1 MYRLAGLLAV
11 AMPSRTMLGFF
22 IWVTVT
28 QKGYA
33 MYKSIVSL
41 QAVIA
46 AGIKLGQQ
54 AEQNRKDI
62 RDDVLSFKTLDAQ
75 WEFVGTKLMPLIL
88 KIPAYKG
95 CKIAKTNRGSYQ
107 FVDAKTGKR
116 HEGAR
121 SFLRDR
127 LSLTT
132 LLAGAGNTNKKT
144 RNKKESLSP
153 VDSLLQAFEKLSL
166 KQQREFLKRCPNVI

>member
-1 MYRLAGLLAV
+1 M
-11 AMPSRTMLGFF
+11 
-22 IWVTVT
+22 
-28 QKGYA
+28 K
-33 MYKSIVSL
+33 KSVISL
-41 QAVIA
+41 QALIV

-62 RDDVLSFKTLDAQ
+62 RDDVLAFNTLEAQ
-75 WEFVGTKLMPLIL
+75 WHFVGTELMPLIAR
-88 KIPAYKG
+88 IPAYKG
-95 CKIAKTNRGSYQ
+95 CKIVKTNRGSYQ
-107 FVDAKTGKR
+107 FVDAKTGAR

-121 SFLRDR
+121 SYLRDR

-132 LLAGAGNTNKKT
+132 LLAGSGNTSKT
-144 RNKKESLSP
+144 VRNKKESLSP

>member
-1 MYRLAGLLAV
+1 M
-11 AMPSRTMLGFF
+11 
-22 IWVTVT
+22 
-28 QKGYA
+28 K
-33 MYKSIVSL
+33 KSVISL
-41 QAVIA
+41 QALIV
-46 AGIKLGQQ
+46 AGVKLGQQ

-62 RDDVLSFKTLDAQ
+62 RDDVISLPTLEAQ
-75 WEFVGTKLMPLIL
+75 WDFVGKELMPLIA

-95 CKIAKTNRGSYQ
+95 CKIVKTNRGSYQ
-107 FVDAKTGKR
+107 FVDAKTGAR

-132 LLAGAGNTNKKT
+132 LLAGSGNTNKKT

-166 KQQREFLKRCPNVI
+166 KQQRQFISALPKVI

>member
-1 MYRLAGLLAV
+1 
-11 AMPSRTMLGFF
+11 MPNRTMFGFF

-41 QAVIA
+41 QALIV

-62 RDDVLSFKTLDAQ
+62 RDDVLSFKSLEAQ
-75 WEFVGTKLMPLIL
+75 WEFVGTKLMPEIA
-88 KIPAYKG
+88 KIPAFKG
-95 CKIAKTNRGSYQ
+95 CKITQTNRGSYQ

-116 HEGAR
+116 HEGAH

-132 LLAGAGNTNKKT
+132 LLSGSGNTKKST

-153 VDSLLQAFEKLSL
+153 VDALLQAFEKLSL
-166 KQQREFLKRCPNVI
+166 KQQREFMKRCPNVI